1 MNEHTFRARL
11 EGSAKS
17 AGTYVVVP
25 ADVMDAFG
33 GRVRVPVR
41 ATINGVTWRTTIADM
56 GNGPMVGVT
65 AATRTA
71 AGIERGDRV
80 TLTIRLDTEERVVD
94 VPADFARAMTGVQR
108 KAYDAMSYTHRK
120 EYVQWI
126 EGAKRPETR
135 LRRIEQACAKLAD
148 RAKSSGER
156 QPRSL

>member
-1 MNEHTFRARL
+1 MSKQTFRAKL

-17 AGTYVVVP
+17 AGTYVLVP
-25 ADVMDAFG
+25 PDVMDSFS
-33 GRVRVPVR
+33 GRVRVRIR

-80 TLTIRLDTEERVVD
+80 TLTIALDTEEGIVD
-94 VPADFARAMTGVQR
+94 VPADFARAMTKGQR
-108 KAYDAMSYTHRK
+108 SAYDTMSYTLRK

-126 EGAKRPETR
+126 EGAKKPETR
-135 LRRIEQACAKLAD
+135 LRRIAQACTKLAD
-148 RAKSSGER
+148 R
-156 QPRSL
+156 PRLRR